1 MEVKEEREGEEWKVV
16 LKEDQFN
23 IKRQEL
29 GKEKDQN
36 KEKRNNNQDNNS
48 NGNSNNNSD
57 KNNQGVKEETVT
69 TRTELNLS
77 GRDLKILSAVEKW
90 GILGVGQLNNLVLG
104 AGENEEERVRLIFN
118 DTQKRDYWT
127 RLYKRVEQLRQAG
140 YLQAMHQPR
149 VYLLTDKG
157 HETLKQKGGARLR
170 FFRNGIS
177 PHLVDHEL
185 LVAGAG
191 MLIEAFLGYEARA
204 VRERGEMK
212 RGGWRPAPRRGI
224 PDLWIVDPAM
234 PKAVEVELHGK
245 AQAEYQQIWSAY
257 RLRLR
262 GKGAVLYLT
271 TMPDGVRTILA
282 YARKCEA
289 DFIYVCDLKEFRQ
302 SFGRAPFEGFQ
313 EGRRLLLE
321 PRLNPDKPV
330 GRLIPPT
337 QRVPALSP
345 ALLIQGGLTP

>member
-1 MEVKEEREGEEWKVV
+1 MKEGTEKDDGEVV
-16 LKEDQFN
+16 LNEDKFN
-23 IKRQEL
+23 FKNKEL

-36 KEKRNNNQDNNS
+36 KEEKNNNQDNNS
-48 NGNSNNNSD
+48 NNRNSD
-57 KNNQGVKEETVT
+57 NNKSNKGMNEEKLTG
-69 TRTELNLS
+69 RTKLDLNE
-77 GRDLKILSAVEKW
+77 RDLKILAAVERW
-90 GILGVGQLNNLVLG
+90 GILGIGQLNNLVPG
-104 AGENEEERVRLIFN
+104 AGEDDRARVRMIFN
-118 DTQKRDYWT
+118 DTERKDYWT
-127 RLYKRVEQLRQAG
+127 RIYKRVERLRQAG
-140 YLQAMHQPR
+140 YLQAEHQPR

-177 PHLVDHEL
+177 RHLVDHEL
-185 LVAGAG
+185 LVAGVG
-191 MLIEAFLGYEARA
+191 MLIEEFLGYEARA
-204 VRERGEMK
+204 VRERGEMQ

-224 PDLWIVDPAM
+224 PDLWIVDPTM

-271 TMPDGVRTILA
+271 TMPDGVRTILH
-282 YARKCEA
+282 YARAYEA
-289 DFIYVCDLKEFRQ
+289 DFIFACDLKEFRQ

-313 EGRRLLLE
+313 EGRRILIE

-330 GRLIPPT
+330 GRLTPPT

-345 ALLIQGGLTP
+345 ALLSQGGLTL